1 MVIVVS
7 VSEFYTFTWLLDIM
21 DAMEDKRKKKKG
33 AVLWDVA
40 STALSYGVWCTV
52 MCMVVRAQMYDTCKG
67 AP

>member
-1 MVIVVS
+1 
-7 VSEFYTFTWLLDIM
+7 LLDIM